1 MLKHVRSKAVYVWFI
16 VALVFLHFTSVLN
29 VTAVESKQIDE
40 LFISEYI
47 EGSSFNKAIEIY
59 NGTGADVNLDNY
71 QLTLYSNGKID
82 SSQSEQLS
90 GILHNGEAF
99 VISHSQAS
107 NAIQQ
112 VTDITSNVVNFN
124 GNDAIV
130 LEKDGQVIDA
140 VGTIGD
146 DSDFAKDITLIRNA
160 NMIAPSQNFEITEWT
175 TYGKDTFIYLG
186 SHSIGGEEPNESEE
200 PTAPEPNPKPESHS
214 IGEVRQLSDGTEVV
228 AEGIV
233 TVNSEAISNGN
244 QFSTYI
250 QDETGGVNL
259 FLFTQ
264 GKIPELEKGDY
275 VKVTGKLASYK
286 GLKEI
291 VPASIDILAK
301 DQLLPEAQQITL
313 KDLQNKEIAESY
325 EGELIRVNGYIT
337 SIPGSP
343 AGGGYNIPFMDKN
356 YHSTSLRIMENSLD
370 ITQVIEKQWYDVTA
384 IVSQY
389 DDYQLIPT
397 GQEDMQ
403 VAGEQPEPPSAAG
416 EYKTT
421 VDKITDGDTIRISDP
436 VLGSDRVR
444 FVNMDTPETYPAK
457 NKDLNREEINTNQ
470 KLHGDA
476 ATDHIQTLIQPG
488 DEVIIKVGDQPTDE
502 YGRLLAEVIT
512 TDGKNVNLEMVRD
525 GYAVSYFIAPIDE
538 EAYPKYQQ
546 AVKEAKDKR
555 LGIWN
560 ADNRLMELPFTFR
573 ANDDQKGFLR
583 YVGNSDTKE
592 YMIPDNWAD
601 VPVEKRVFFSSPKEA
616 ESYGYTPVR
625 EEDTEE
631 DNLLVQLL
639 SMNNLHG
646 KIDQQYTLDLDSDG
660 TLIRTAEWILL
671 RKEKKIQTR

>member
-1 MLKHVRSKAVYVWFI
+1 MRKHVRSKVVFIWFI
-16 VALVFLHFTSVLN
+16 VALIFLHFTMVLN
-29 VTAVESKQIDE
+29 ETAAKNKQRDE

-59 NGTGADVNLDNY
+59 NGTGASVNLDKY
-71 QLTLYSNGKID
+71 QLALYSNGKPEP
-82 SSQSEQLS
+82 SQSERLS
-90 GILHNGEAF
+90 GILHDGEVL

-112 VTDITSNVVNFN
+112 VADITSNIVNFN

-130 LEKDGQVIDA
+130 LEKDGQVMDA

-146 DSDFAKDITLIRNA
+146 DSDFTKDITLVRNA
-160 NMIAPSQNFEITEWT
+160 NIMVPSQNFEITEWT

-186 SHSIGGEEPNESEE
+186 SHTIGGEEP
-200 PTAPEPNPKPESHS
+200 TDPEPNPKLESYS
-214 IGEVRQLSDGTEVV
+214 IGEARQLSDGKEVV
-228 AEGIV
+228 VEGIV

-250 QDETGGVNL
+250 QDETGGMNL
-259 FLFTQ
+259 FLFAQ
-264 GKIPELEKGDY
+264 GEIPELEKGDY

-286 GLKEI
+286 GLKKM
-291 VPASIDILAK
+291 VPTSIDILAK
-301 DQLLPEAQQITL
+301 DKSMPEVQQITL

-325 EGELIRVNGYIT
+325 EGELIRVNGFIA
-337 SIPGSP
+337 SIPDSP
-343 AGGGYNIPFMDKN
+343 VGGGYNIPFMDKD
-356 YHSTSLRIMENSLD
+356 YHSTLLRIMENSLT
-370 ITQVIEKQWYDVTA
+370 ITRVKEKQWYDVTA

-397 GQEDMQ
+397 EQEDIQ
-403 VAGEQPEPPSAAG
+403 VAEEQPEPPSAAG

-421 VDKITDGDTIRISDP
+421 VNKITDGDTIRISDP

-457 NKDLNREEINTNQ
+457 NKDLNREEINGNQ

-488 DEVIIKVGDQPTDE
+488 DEVIIKVGDQPMDD

-546 AVKEAKDKR
+546 AVKEAKDKG

-560 ADNRLMELPFTFR
+560 ADNLLMELPFAFR

-592 YMIPDNWAD
+592 YVIPDNWAE

-616 ESYGYTPVR
+616 ESYGYTPVC
-625 EEDTEE
+625 
-631 DNLLVQLL
+631 VQ
-639 SMNNLHG
+639 
-646 KIDQQYTLDLDSDG
+646 D
-660 TLIRTAEWILL
+660 E
-671 RKEKKIQTR
+671 

>member
-1 MLKHVRSKAVYVWFI
+1 MRKHVRSKVVFIWFI
-16 VALVFLHFTSVLN
+16 VALIFLHFTMVIN
-29 VTAVESKQIDE
+29 ETAAKNKQRDE

-59 NGTGADVNLDNY
+59 NGTGASVNLDKY
-71 QLTLYSNGKID
+71 QLALYSNGKTEP
-82 SSQSEQLS
+82 SQSERLS
-90 GILHNGEAF
+90 GILHDGEVL

-112 VTDITSNVVNFN
+112 VADITSNIVNFN

-130 LEKDGQVIDA
+130 LEKDGQVMDA

-146 DSDFAKDITLIRNA
+146 DSDFAKDITLVRNA
-160 NMIAPSQNFEITEWT
+160 NIMVPSQNFEITEWT

-186 SHSIGGEEPNESEE
+186 SHTIGGEEP
-200 PTAPEPNPKPESHS
+200 TDPEPSPELESYS
-214 IGEVRQLSDGTEVV
+214 IGEARQLSDGKEVV
-228 AEGIV
+228 VEGIV

-250 QDETGGVNL
+250 QDETGGMNL
-259 FLFTQ
+259 FLFAQ

-286 GLKEI
+286 GLKKM
-291 VPASIDILAK
+291 VPTSIDILAK
-301 DQLLPEAQQITL
+301 DKSLPEVQQITL

-325 EGELIRVNGYIT
+325 EGELIRVNGFIA
-337 SIPGSP
+337 SIPDSP
-343 AGGGYNIPFMDKN
+343 VGGGYNIPFMDKD
-356 YHSTSLRIMENSLD
+356 YHSTLLRIMENSLT
-370 ITQVIEKQWYDVTA
+370 ITRVKEKQWYDVTA

-397 GQEDMQ
+397 EQEDIQ
-403 VAGEQPEPPSAAG
+403 VAEEQPEPPSAAG
-416 EYKTT
+416 KYKTT
-421 VDKITDGDTIRISDP
+421 VSKITDGDTIRISDP

-457 NKDLNREEINTNQ
+457 NKDLNREEINGNQ

-488 DEVIIKVGDQPTDE
+488 DEVIIKVGDQPMDD

-525 GYAVSYFIAPIDE
+525 GYAVSYFIAPLDE

-546 AVKEAKDKR
+546 AVKEAKDKG

-560 ADNRLMELPFTFR
+560 ADNLLLELPFAFR

-592 YMIPDNWAD
+592 YVNPDNWAE

-616 ESYGYTPVR
+616 ESYGYTPVC
-625 EEDTEE
+625 E
-631 DNLLVQLL
+631 Q
-639 SMNNLHG
+639 
-646 KIDQQYTLDLDSDG
+646 DG
-660 TLIRTAEWILL
+660 
-671 RKEKKIQTR
+671 

>member
-1 MLKHVRSKAVYVWFI
+1 MMKHVRSEAVYVWFI
-16 VALVFLHFTSVLN
+16 VALIFLHFTSVLN
-29 VTAVESKQIDE
+29 VAAAESKQRDE

-59 NGTGADVNLDNY
+59 NGTGADVNLENY
-71 QLTLYSNGKID
+71 QLTLYSNGKTEP
-82 SSQSEQLS
+82 SQSEQLS
-90 GILHNGEAF
+90 GILNDREVF

-130 LEKDGQVIDA
+130 LEKDGQVMDV

-146 DSDFAKDITLIRNA
+146 DSDFAKDITLIRHA
-160 NMIAPSQNFEITEWT
+160 NIMVPSQNFEIMEWT
-175 TYGKDTFIYLG
+175 MYGKDTFIYLG
-186 SHSIGGEEPNESEE
+186 SHTIGGEEL
-200 PTAPEPNPKPESHS
+200 TDPEPNPEPESYS
-214 IGEVRQLSDGTEVV
+214 IGEARQLSDGTEVV
-228 AEGIV
+228 VEGIM

-259 FLFTQ
+259 FLFAQ
-264 GKIPELEKGDY
+264 GEIPELEKGDY

-291 VPASIDILAK
+291 VPTSIDILAK
-301 DQLLPEAQQITL
+301 DQSLPEAQQITL
-313 KDLQNKEIAESY
+313 KDLQNKEIVESY
-325 EGELIRVNGYIT
+325 EGQLVRVNGYID
-337 SIPGSP
+337 SIPDLP
-343 AGGGYNIPFMDKN
+343 TGGGYNIPLVDKD
-356 YHSTSLRIMENSLD
+356 YHSTLLRIMENSLD
-370 ITQVIEKQWYDVTA
+370 ITRVKEKQWYDVTA

-397 GQEDMQ
+397 EQEDIQ
-403 VAGEQPEPPSAAG
+403 VAREQPETPSAAG

-421 VDKITDGDTIRISDP
+421 VDKITDGDTIRISEP
-436 VLGSDRVR
+436 VFGSNRVR
-444 FVNMDTPETYPAK
+444 FVNMDTPETYSAK
-457 NKDLNREEINTNQ
+457 NKDPNREEINRNQ
-470 KLHGDA
+470 KLHGDR
-476 ATDHIQTLIQPG
+476 ATDHIQTFIQPG
-488 DEVIIKVGDQPTDE
+488 DEVIIKVGDQPTDD

-525 GYAVSYFIAPIDE
+525 GYAVSYFITPIDE

-546 AVKEAKDKR
+546 AVKEAKDKG

-560 ADNRLMELPFTFR
+560 VDNLLMELPFAFR

-592 YMIPDNWAD
+592 YVIPDNWAN
-601 VPVEKRVFFSSPKEA
+601 VPVEKRVFFSSPEEA
-616 ESYGYTPVR
+616 ESYGYTLVR

-631 DNLLVQLL
+631 DNLLVQ
-639 SMNNLHG
+639 
-646 KIDQQYTLDLDSDG
+646 
-660 TLIRTAEWILL
+660 
-671 RKEKKIQTR
+671 